1 MIRETAAER
10 VVFTKTT
17 KKVKGCR
24 GCYSERGIATTT
36 TASQSLD
43 CLCCR
48 GCYGERGIATLFSVE
63 GVGAVCCR
71 GCYGERG
78 IATATTLKFLQN
90 ASTPVAEG
98 VTVNVVLQQKY
109 NMGGKGCR
117 GCYSG

>member
-17 KKVKGCR
+17 KKVKG
-24 GCYSERGIATTT
+24 
-36 TASQSLD
+36 
-43 CLCCR
+43 
-48 GCYGERGIATLFSVE
+48 
-63 GVGAVCCR
+63 CR